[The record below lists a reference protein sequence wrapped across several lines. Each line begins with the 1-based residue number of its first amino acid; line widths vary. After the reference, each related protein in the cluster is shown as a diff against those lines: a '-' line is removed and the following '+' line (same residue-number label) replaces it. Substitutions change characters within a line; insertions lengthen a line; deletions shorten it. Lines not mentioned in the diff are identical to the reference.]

1 MKIGAIAALRS
12 LSVVAC
18 CLPIAFVVVLAGR
31 NAQNEE
37 PSPVRAGKSEN
48 CRNSVQN
55 GNGIN
60 PFDEITRLEE
70 SEGRKPSGHAGGRSS
85 KGGLENSRNKSFVV
99 SEWKETTA
107 YAKWVKSW
115 YTYRSRFYRKT
126 KMNNKATRKTE
137 MNNTSNTIVRG
148 FASLVTTCC
157 VFTASADV
165 QTNAQ
170 VAIPPPV
177 LSDTAPVVP
186 APAPAPVAPP
196 VVAPVAPPVVAPS
209 VTSGTVG
216 TEVVVSAQ
224 PEFVKGLTGKAY
236 NLNVYQRGRR
246 KVDPKRLIAE
256 LANPDNAPIV
266 FTDDNSVAFTT
277 LSKKA
282 NLAEISYNTIQWD
295 GFLDVKRSG
304 SYTFVFRAANSQ
316 ARIKDVLQLSVG
328 GRNGTA
334 CGQEGRIT
342 VELKAGK
349 CPFRFL
355 HVGGAGRRGE
365 LHSFADVEIF
375 YYLNGAP
382 GQPRKLTPGGGYLF
396 REPMLR

>member
-1 MKIGAIAALRS
+1 
-12 LSVVAC
+12 
-18 CLPIAFVVVLAGR
+18 
-31 NAQNEE
+31 
-37 PSPVRAGKSEN
+37 
-48 CRNSVQN
+48 
-55 GNGIN
+55 
-60 PFDEITRLEE
+60 
-70 SEGRKPSGHAGGRSS
+70 
-85 KGGLENSRNKSFVV
+85 
-99 SEWKETTA
+99 
-107 YAKWVKSW
+107 
-115 YTYRSRFYRKT
+115 
-126 KMNNKATRKTE
+126 

-148 FASLVTTCC
+148 VAGFVATCC

-186 APAPAPVAPP
+186 APVVPPAVPAPAP
-196 VVAPVAPPVVAPS
+196 APVAPPVVAPS

-236 NLNVYQRGRR
+236 NLNVYPRGQSWF
-246 KVDPKRLIAE
+246 DPKRLIAE

-266 FTDDNSVAFTT
+266 FTDDNPVAFTT
-277 LSKKA
+277 LSEKSNPA
-282 NLAEISYNTIQWD
+282 RISYNTIQWD

-316 ARIKDVLQLSVG
+316 APIKDVLQLSVG
-328 GRNGTA
+328 GRYATVWGK
-334 CGQEGRIT
+334 EGRMT
-342 VELKAGK
+342 VELKAGM
-349 CPFRFL
+349 CPFRFV
-355 HVGGAGRRGE
+355 HVGGTGIVRNGE
-365 LHSFADVEIF
+365 ELYSFADVEIF

-396 REPMLR
+396 REQKPETVVW

>member
-1 MKIGAIAALRS
+1 
-12 LSVVAC
+12 
-18 CLPIAFVVVLAGR
+18 
-31 NAQNEE
+31 
-37 PSPVRAGKSEN
+37 
-48 CRNSVQN
+48 
-55 GNGIN
+55 
-60 PFDEITRLEE
+60 
-70 SEGRKPSGHAGGRSS
+70 
-85 KGGLENSRNKSFVV
+85 
-99 SEWKETTA
+99 
-107 YAKWVKSW
+107 
-115 YTYRSRFYRKT
+115 
-126 KMNNKATRKTE
+126 

-148 FASLVTTCC
+148 VAGFVATCC

-165 QTNAQ
+165 QTNAPA
-170 VAIPPPV
+170 VLPPPV
-177 LSDTAPVVP
+177 LSET
-186 APAPAPVAPP
+186 
-196 VVAPVAPPVVAPS
+196 APVAPPVVAPS

-236 NLNVYQRGRR
+236 NLNVYPRGQR
-246 KVDPKRLIAE
+246 KFDPKRLIAE